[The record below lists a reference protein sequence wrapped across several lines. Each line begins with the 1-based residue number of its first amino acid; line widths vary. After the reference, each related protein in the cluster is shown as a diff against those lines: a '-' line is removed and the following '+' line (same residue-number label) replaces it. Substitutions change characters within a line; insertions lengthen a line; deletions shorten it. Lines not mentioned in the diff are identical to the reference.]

1 MKKKITS
8 ILLCLSII
16 ITFVPMVLADTEPLT
31 LTNESGTITAVYS
44 GANGGAGDQI
54 ILAEYG
60 LSGALKNMQTTDAAK
75 GATLSTTKQNGR
87 IYKAFAM
94 NPNTMIPL
102 CESAF
107 YGEDAYSGTAE
118 MPYIEGAVAKAT
130 SA

>member
-44 GANGGAGDQI
+44 GVNGGEGDLV

-60 LSGALKNMQTTDAAK
+60 LSGALKTMQTTDAVK
-75 GATLSTTKQNGR
+75 GARLTTAKQNGR

-94 NPNTMIPL
+94 NLGTMAPL

-107 YGEDAYSGTAE
+107 YGEDAYTGT
-118 MPYIEGAVAKAT
+118 V
-130 SA
+130 